1 MTLAYVSPNQMAEY
15 RQQILLFAKAAPS
28 VECVRSHFLPERN
41 GQCDLTGAKEQE
53 ELFVLANRSNSTLKV
68 SRQGM
73 QIVANVVDIDG
84 ADAWYENL
92 KEQRKNYRDRLAAEA
107 QKKEED
113 RKASLRTVLVRKKS
127 PSAPLR

>member
-1 MTLAYVSPNQMAEY
+1 MTLAYVSPSQMAEY

-53 ELFVLANRSNSTLKV
+53 ELFVLANRSNNTLKV

-92 KEQRKNYRDRLAAEA
+92 KEQRKNYRDRLALDA

-127 PSAPLR
+127 PNVPLR

>member
-1 MTLAYVSPNQMAEY
+1 MALAYVSPQRMAEY
-15 RQQILLFAKAAPS
+15 RQQILLLAKGAPAL
-28 VECVRSHFLPERN
+28 ECVRSHFLPERN

-68 SRQGM
+68 SRQGL
-73 QIVANVVDIDG
+73 QIVANVIDIEGVDE
-84 ADAWYENL
+84 WHENL
-92 KEQRKNYRDRLAAEA
+92 KEQRKSYRDRLLAEA

-127 PSAPLR
+127 PNVPLR